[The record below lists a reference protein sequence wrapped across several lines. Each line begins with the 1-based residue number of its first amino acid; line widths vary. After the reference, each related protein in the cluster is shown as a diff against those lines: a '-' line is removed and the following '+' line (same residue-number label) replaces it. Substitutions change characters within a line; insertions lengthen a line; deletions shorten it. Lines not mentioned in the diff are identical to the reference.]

1 MKNIGIVTSTR
12 AEYGLL
18 MPFIREMRKHE
29 SKSLKISLIVT
40 GTHLSKKYGM
50 TVSLTVND
58 LRKLE
63 SAAVVETRSMGMKGT
78 RIKILNPCLRER
90 LK

>member
-1 MKNIGIVTSTR
+1 MMGEFEGDTGTIVTSKI
-12 AEYGLL
+12 AE
-18 MPFIREMRKHE
+18 
-29 SKSLKISLIVT
+29 
-40 GTHLSKKYGM
+40 KYGM
-50 TVSLTVND
+50 TVSLTVNA

-63 SAAVVETRSMGMKGT
+63 SAGVVETRSMGMKGT